1 MEFLEWDLSQQNE
14 VSETLHKEAIKK
26 LDLDLAQ
33 EELLACQA
41 TVTHAQAIHKIAE
54 EHEKEWYMRQDEIPS
69 DNEKQIQREDNPQE
83 ASSLYVMPNMYL
95 RVVL

>member
-14 VSETLHKEAIKK
+14 GSETLHKEAIKK
-26 LDLDLAQ
+26 LDLELAQ
-33 EELLACQA
+33 EELLACRA
-41 TVTHAQAIHKIAE
+41 TVTHTQAIQKIEE
-54 EHEKEWYMRQDEIPS
+54 EHEKEWYMRQDGIPS
-69 DNEKQIQREDNPQE
+69 DNETQIQREE